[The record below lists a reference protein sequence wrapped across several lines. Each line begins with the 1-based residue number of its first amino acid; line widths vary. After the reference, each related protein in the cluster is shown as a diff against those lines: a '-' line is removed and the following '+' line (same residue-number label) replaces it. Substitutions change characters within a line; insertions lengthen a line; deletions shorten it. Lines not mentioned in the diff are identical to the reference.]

1 MLLLSNTIFIMGTI
15 LIYRGPSC
23 NCYWSTS
30 PTKITLSGT
39 HSSEEKEQSD
49 SFSFPFSE
57 VCPKAFAVGLTYMTK
72 TKRPN
77 FFPIINNFLFFFLL
91 FSVKFFVEIKYSSHL
106 FFLSNLRRDFFFL
119 SNFLMRIQ
127 VQGRSL

>member
-15 LIYRGPSC
+15 LISRGPSC

-77 FFPIINNFLFFFLL
+77 FFPISTNSFLFFFLL

-106 FFLSNLRRDFFFL
+106 FFLSNLRRDSFFF
-119 SNFLMRIQ
+119 FI
-127 VQGRSL
+127 

>member
-15 LIYRGPSC
+15 LISRGPSC

-57 VCPKAFAVGLTYMTK
+57 VCPKAFAVGLIYMTK

-77 FFPIINNFLFFFLL
+77 FFPISTNSFLFFFLL

-106 FFLSNLRRDFFFL
+106 FFLSNLRRDSFFFYL
-119 SNFLMRIQ
+119 IFS
-127 VQGRSL
+127 